1 MDVGPKVAPITINTM
16 KVISSSGPE
25 NRIQEFLTNPIEK
38 QFSILRVLFATLAV
52 VIAVTFCG
60 WYFGYLQPFGLYRP
74 ANALMVIEPYKYA
87 GTWVFDDS
95 RVGLEREPFVAGIP
109 EMIDDM
115 VKDIPN
121 ADKGFRL
128 LFSTRPFP
136 GQMAE
141 LSWRRTDN
149 GGNWYYCEKYQKEG
163 WLCPGL
169 FRYYKDA
176 PKQIYTKAERK

>member
-1 MDVGPKVAPITINTM
+1 M
-16 KVISSSGPE
+16 K
-25 NRIQEFLTNPIEK
+25 K
-38 QFSILRVLFATLAV
+38 KFSILRVLLATLVAV
-52 VIAVTFCG
+52 SAIVVSG

-74 ANALMVIEPYKYA
+74 ANALMVIKPYKYA

-95 RVGLEREPFVAGIP
+95 RVGFEQEPFISGIP

-121 ADKGFRL
+121 ASDGFRL
-128 LFSTRPFP
+128 LFSAKPFP

-141 LSWRRTDN
+141 LSWRRTEN
-149 GGNWYYCEKYQKEG
+149 RGNWYYCEKYQKEG

-176 PKQIYTKAERK
+176 PEKIYVRAEKK